1 MIHLNLLNIRSEI
14 WRRILIVLLSVIPW
28 NVHET
33 YQGNYINF
41 DKLVKFIKL
50 AQTHDLLVL
59 VRPGPY
65 ICAEWEFGGFP
76 YWLLKNKTIKLRTS
90 DNIFMSYVEKWMSV
104 LLPALAPLLY
114 SNGGPII
121 MVQVRVL
128 NFLRKKIYNWNRALY
143 SILTH

>member
-1 MIHLNLLNIRSEI
+1 M
-14 WRRILIVLLSVIPW
+14 
-28 NVHET
+28 
-33 YQGNYINF
+33 
-41 DKLVKFIKL
+41 KFIKL

-76 YWLLKNKTIKLRTS
+76 YWLLKNKAIKLRTS